1 MKKLYS
7 VPIIAILI
15 FLIGCSNGQEAEQ
28 ELNQAADELEQ
39 SAEEAA
45 QTAKEKTE
53 EAAEDVKENAPDTIA
68 KIKGALE
75 EGKETVKQEMVE
87 KGDTVKAEE
96 DFYLAATP
104 EAYDSLYDFIQ
115 INDYDGIK
123 QLEEE
128 KDALLV
134 EKGTE
139 LEVLDRDPVRVKVAV
154 KAGDEEGFAPVN
166 LLEPAGNS

>member
-1 MKKLYS
+1 LKRLYS
-7 VPIIAILI
+7 VPIIAIL

-28 ELNQAADELEQ
+28 EVNQAASELEQ
-39 SAEEAA
+39 SAKEAA
-45 QTAKEKTE
+45 ESAKEKTE
-53 EAAEDVKENAPDTIA
+53 EAAADVKENAPETID
-68 KIKGALE
+68 KIKGALA

-96 DFYLAATP
+96 DFYLASTP

-123 QLEEE
+123 QLEED

-154 KAGDEEGFAPVN
+154 KAGNEEGFAPVN